1 LLDALGDKDLLI
13 VLGNGDRQL
22 ETFLG
27 ECASRRAN
35 ILFLRGY
42 SETLSEQLYA
52 SGDLFLM
59 PSNFEPCGI
68 SQMLAMRSGQPC
80 LVNQVGG
87 LADTVEDGIT
97 GYVFSGASD
106 KDRAQALLRRWCEA
120 LDLLRHSP
128 DKTRSMR
135 KAAASKRF
143 MWKTAAQA
151 YVKNLYCSD
160 TAVKG
165 ARATAGK

>member
-1 LLDALGDKDLLI
+1 
-13 VLGNGDRQL
+13 
-22 ETFLG
+22 
-27 ECASRRAN
+27 
-35 ILFLRGY
+35 
-42 SETLSEQLYA
+42 
-52 SGDLFLM
+52 M

-106 KDRAQALLRRWCEA
+106 KDRAQALLSRWREA

-151 YVKNLYCSD
+151 YVNNLYCAE